1 MRKVESEEFHEVPNK
16 KAKGIKK
23 DSRTAQC
30 KDEVNDDE
38 QPF

>member
-1 MRKVESEEFHEVPNK
+1 MRKVESEEFHEVPSK